1 MSVRSIKKSET
12 LTNYTARINSIIL
25 EPEEFVES
33 GGVKKRRIY
42 YNVDFSEE

>member
-12 LTNYTARINSIIL
+12 LTNFTARMNYIIL

-33 GGVKKRRIY
+33 GGVRKRRIY
-42 YNVDFSEE
+42 YNVDFTEE